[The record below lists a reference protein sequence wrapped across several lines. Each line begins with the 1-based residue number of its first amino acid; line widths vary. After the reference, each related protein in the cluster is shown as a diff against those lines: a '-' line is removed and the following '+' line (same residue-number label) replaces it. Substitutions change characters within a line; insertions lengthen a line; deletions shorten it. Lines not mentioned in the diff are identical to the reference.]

1 MVDLFLTLAAILLLG
16 IVAQI
21 AQVVLSRWQSERT
34 SEGAEGEQVE
44 RSFAVI
50 LQGNLMPSVHF
61 DFLMGSGHRHLN
73 SSYHLDWHR
82 RGNLSRSSAASK
94 HSD

>member
-44 RSFAVI
+44 
-50 LQGNLMPSVHF
+50 
-61 DFLMGSGHRHLN
+61 SGRLP
-73 SSYHLDWHR
+73 
-82 RGNLSRSSAASK
+82 
-94 HSD
+94 

>member
-34 SEGAEGEQVE
+34 SEGVEGEQVVSG
-44 RSFAVI
+44 RS
-50 LQGNLMPSVHF
+50 P
-61 DFLMGSGHRHLN
+61 
-73 SSYHLDWHR
+73 
-82 RGNLSRSSAASK
+82 
-94 HSD
+94 